1 MFISRHCD
9 VSGMKSD
16 KKGKNNKKSTWVQS
30 WGKAFL
36 VMAGILFV
44 GVMIIT
50 SMGTSWLV
58 AMNPARG
65 GDIAYV
71 DVTLK
76 DELGRTVFTT
86 NQRNYN
92 ATLEKGT
99 AAWVWFA
106 SPMVIP
112 VNVTTTEMVKPVPAY
127 LRVTGQDSFAFLGPE
142 YNQIASGLVGMKEG
156 ETRRITFVP
165 EPSFQR
171 EMTEQEFTQIG
182 GNFTTTEEGDFSI
195 FGFTTGPMI
204 NTSNTTPQ
212 YALRTVT
219 LKDKTDNNI
228 TVNYGYSGADITI
241 LRLTRSS

>member
-16 KKGKNNKKSTWVQS
+16 KKGKNTKKSTWVQS
-30 WGKAFL
+30 WGKIFL

-58 AMNPARG
+58 AMKPAQS
-65 GDIAYV
+65 GDVAYV
-71 DVTLK
+71 DVSLK

-86 NQRNYN
+86 NQRVFNMS
-92 ATLEKGT
+92 LEKGT
-99 AAWVWFA
+99 LAVWLA
-106 SPMVIP
+106 EPMVIR
-112 VNVTTTEMVKPVPAY
+112 VNDTTMDLVKPVPAY
-127 LRVTGQDSFAFLGPE
+127 LSVKGWDSFAFLGPE
-142 YNQIASGLVGMKEG
+142 YNQVAAGLAGMKEG
-156 ETRRITFVP
+156 ETRRITFVQDP
-165 EPSFQR
+165 FFQR
-171 EMTEQEFTQIG
+171 ELSREEYTQMG
-182 GNFTTTEEGDFSI
+182 GNFTASQEGDLSI
-195 FGFTTGPMI
+195 FGFATDTTISAG
-204 NTSNTTPQ
+204 NDTPQ

-219 LKDKTDNNI
+219 LKDKTDTNI